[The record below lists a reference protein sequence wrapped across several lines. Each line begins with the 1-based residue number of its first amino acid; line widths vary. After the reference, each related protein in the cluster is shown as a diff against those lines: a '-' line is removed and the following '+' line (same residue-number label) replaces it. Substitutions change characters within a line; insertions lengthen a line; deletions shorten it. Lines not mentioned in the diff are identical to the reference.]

1 VTPPLLG
8 LDADT
13 IDREPD
19 RADQSELSLES
30 ARACVRKTAGAAH
43 AYDVDGAKQAAEV
56 VTAACFGQ
64 FSKQM
69 TTLELGA
76 CQAKSRYAGRPG
88 NSV

>member
-1 VTPPLLG
+1 MPTPSIANPIG
-8 LDADT
+8 P
-13 IDREPD
+13 IN
-19 RADQSELSLES
+19 QSSRWKS